1 MLLRTLITL
10 CSTLSPLPRERWITM
25 QLYYYDD
32 ITVASSSHTHS
43 QPPDYQPT
51 FFEDSAQALVRP
63 GDSPFVSSPFVV
75 EEIRGFGEVPRD
87 MITVSSSISNS
98 KPFS

>member
-10 CSTLSPLPRERWITM
+10 CSTLSPLPHERWITM

-32 ITVASSSHTHS
+32 ITVASSPLTHS

-63 GDSPFVSSPFVV
+63 GDSSFVSDPFVMEAGRLRTVGDWTVTHESPST
-75 EEIRGFGEVPRD
+75 RCG
-87 MITVSSSISNS
+87 
-98 KPFS
+98 